1 MPGAAI
7 ISGNN
12 NNKLQNTIMQRKAAL
27 ILVLATALLLCAC
40 KGKDDLEKPTPPD
53 NTSITSENEAPGGFS
68 DEGPASWDE

>member
-1 MPGAAI
+1 M
-7 ISGNN
+7 
-12 NNKLQNTIMQRKAAL
+12 KRKAAL